1 MTDDTIRPIS
11 DSVEFVGRH
20 IKTSKVKHTWTFES
34 HVRDKAVKVELF
46 ASKAGK
52 RRICVNSSLMKQSD
66 ASKSLRFSYAG
77 LTLEV
82 VEEKENEYDLLIGPH
97 SFSALK
103 QSATSVPTSSVP
115 DTDAAV
121 FPQSEIDH
129 RSSYSLRTII
139 PAAEEDE
146 GSCAQLDP
154 FSPDLV
160 SCFPPDDDGVT
171 DKPVEEDEGSS
182 VQPDPLSPDLVSCFP
197 PDNDGVTDKPVDL
210 LSGTDTFVDPFSSVP
225 STISP
230 SLSSVDGSFVGPALT
245 LENSASSTSTSTH
258 VNPFDEVRPAV
269 INPFDAQPQNE
280 LEMLKAENKALQV
293 QAHQQMQAQYQMQY
307 QMQAQYQKHLMQQQQ
322 AYQIQMQQQQQY
334 FQQQQKPSAE
344 TRVKQLA
351 ALVDQRTF
359 DSAVEFALST
369 HTP

>member
-171 DKPVEEDEGSS
+171 DKPV
-182 VQPDPLSPDLVSCFP
+182 
-197 PDNDGVTDKPVDL
+197 DL